1 MTDVTVLMT
10 VIPETKICMTGVL
23 TKMMMQLH
31 VDDSNVNKTNM
42 QYL

>member
-10 VIPETKICMTGVL
+10 VTPETKICKTGVL
-23 TKMMMQLH
+23 TKMMIQLH